1 MKSYLRGSK
10 SKVADNFTVK
20 EFECKCGKCKTT
32 LIDSKLVTYLQ
43 LIRNHFGKPVV
54 ISSGYRCS
62 AHNKAVGGAAKSN
75 HMLGKA
81 ADIIIAGV
89 DPKEVAKYAES
100 IGVLGIGV
108 YKTFTHIDTR
118 ATKYFWYDGGASNV
132 STFTPSNSPTNT
144 GLATVSKIS
153 ISLPTLRANDKNRYV
168 GVLQALLGIEVTGS
182 FDKNTLAAVKDY
194 QKQKGLVVDGVVGA
208 KTWQALF

>member
-10 SKVADNFTVK
+10 SKVADNFTVR

-54 ISSGYRCS
+54 ITSGYRC
-62 AHNKAVGGAAKSN
+62 ATHNKAVGGAVKSN

-89 DPKEVAKYAES
+89 EPKEVAKYAES
-100 IGVLGIGV
+100 IGVKGIGV

-118 ATKYFWYDGGASNV
+118 ANKYFWYDGGASNV
-132 STFTPSNSPTNT
+132 STFTPSNSLTNS
-144 GLATVSKIS
+144 GVATVSKITV
-153 ISLPTLRANDKNRYV
+153 SLPTLREGNKNKYV
-168 GVLQALLGIEVTGS
+168 GILQALLGIEVTGS
-182 FDKNTLAAVKDY
+182 FDKDTLAAVKDY
-194 QKQKGLVVDGVVGA
+194 QKQKGLDMDGVVGA